1 MDQMNKKLIHIFFV
15 VQKMILVHLK
25 WNDAGNVALTE
36 YETVF
41 AL

>member
-1 MDQMNKKLIHIFFV
+1 MDQMNKKLIHIFLWY
-15 VQKMILVHLK
+15 KMILVHLK